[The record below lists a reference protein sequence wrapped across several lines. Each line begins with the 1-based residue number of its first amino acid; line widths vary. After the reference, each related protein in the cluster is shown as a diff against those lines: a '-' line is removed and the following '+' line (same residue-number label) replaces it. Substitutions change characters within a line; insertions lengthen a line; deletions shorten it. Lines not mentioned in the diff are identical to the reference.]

1 MSLFPRRRRGFT
13 FWSQDLLRFR
23 SLRGHRK
30 FDEFACLGP
39 VPDWVDMICSE
50 PGVQVMV
57 IGWVKSQRM
66 LLQAGVQAVDMFVV
80 RLSPCRLR
88 REKRARQELEL
99 ARDEHG
105 FVNKSRDLETKG
117 KGKGTK

>member
-1 MSLFPRRRRGFT
+1 
-13 FWSQDLLRFR
+13 
-23 SLRGHRK
+23 
-30 FDEFACLGP
+30 
-39 VPDWVDMICSE
+39 
-50 PGVQVMV
+50 MV

-117 KGKGTK
+117 KGKDGRKVVHGDMALGLIQAISLRIKVIVLLADCEWKERWLDTADVGGE